1 MSPARIQTL
10 IALLRLRPVHQ
21 RLLHLNASI
30 RLLLPL
36 YPHLQRAYSP
46 TRAVQLYASYP
57 PKTYSRNPVVME
69 PRVSSH
75 PPTFI
80 NIDSSETTTM
90 TAMPTYCNVRL
101 YWSQHIYS
109 THQTTVKSQSAECA
123 VSFSLAPNAQCR
135 MRSLLFQAPNAQSP
149 FLSAECAAPN
159 AQSPFPSAECAISF
173 PKAPNAQ
180 RRMRSLLSLAPNA
193 QSPFP

>member
-46 TRAVQLYASYP
+46 TRAVQMYVSYP

-90 TAMPTYCNVRL
+90 TTMPTYCNVRL

-109 THQTTVKSQSAECA
+109 THQATMPCLLMLFEQTTGKS
-123 VSFSLAPNAQCR
+123 
-135 MRSLLFQAPNAQSP
+135 
-149 FLSAECAAPN
+149 LSAECAAPN
-159 AQSPFPSAECAISF
+159 AQSPFS
-173 PKAPNAQ
+173 K
-180 RRMRSLLSLAPNA
+180 RRMRNLLSLAPNA